1 MGDPG
6 ERSLDTWPATLSTA
20 PQHVSLCFLAHGAAM
35 GLLGGR
41 LAATARLARLAGAA
55 TSRAGKTF
63 DSAVAL
69 LSSCNLASLLS

>member
-6 ERSLDTWPATLSTA
+6 ERSLDTCPATLSTA
-20 PQHVSLCFLAHGAAM
+20 PQHVSRCFLGQGAAAM

-55 TSRAGKTF
+55 TSRAG
-63 DSAVAL
+63 
-69 LSSCNLASLLS
+69 